1 MPKISIIIAT
11 FSRVD
16 LLRENA
22 AALLAQTWPDFELI
36 YVDDGSSDGSAAVL
50 DALAQ
55 AHPDRLRV
63 VHQEN
68 RGPGPARNA
77 GVAAAMGEYI
87 LIADDDIIAPPDLV
101 SRAMARYQEAGCD
114 VLVYAIEMLPDA
126 PAPARYMHHRNLLVT
141 GTRPRWGYIGPA
153 FFLMPKALYI
163 ESGGFSKK
171 RMLAGEDFE
180 YCQRMLEQGKRI
192 YFDPRIRAPHHFPT
206 DWEGC
211 RRRVATAGREGFLLY
226 VRQGRSPEGVV
237 LRAGLKL
244 IASPLWCLWHFP
256 VSLYPRALWL
266 EWVFFAN
273 RWKAYRGQ
281 ASK

>member
-87 LIADDDIIAPPDLV
+87 LIADD
-101 SRAMARYQEAGCD
+101 
-114 VLVYAIEMLPDA
+114 AIHALPDA

-163 ESGGFSKK
+163 ESGGFSEA

-180 YCQRMLEQGKRI
+180 YCRRLLDQGKRI
-192 YFDPRIRAPHHFPT
+192 YFDPRIRASHHFPT

-211 RRRVATAGREGFLLY
+211 RRRVATTGREGFLLY
-226 VRQGRSPEGVV
+226 VRQGRCPEGVV

-244 IASPLWCLWHFP
+244 IASPLWCLLHFP
-256 VSLYPRALWL
+256 VLLYPRALWL

>member
-1 MPKISIIIAT
+1 MPKISVIIAT

-22 AALLAQTWPDFELI
+22 AALLAQSWPDFELI

-55 AHPDRLRV
+55 EHPGRLRV

-77 GVAAAMGEYI
+77 GAAVAAGDFI
-87 LIADDDIIAPPDLV
+87 VIADDDIIAPPDLLD
-101 SRAMARYQEAGCD
+101 RLMTRYAEAGCD
-114 VLVYAIEMLPDA
+114 VLAYAIEALPDA
-126 PAPARYMHHRNLLVT
+126 TPPARYMHHRNLLVT
-141 GTRPRWGYIGPA
+141 GTRPRWNYIGPA
-153 FFLMPKALYI
+153 FFLMPRALYT
-163 ESGGFSKK
+163 EGGGFSEA

-180 YCQRMLEQGKRI
+180 FCQRLLAQGKRV
-192 YFDPRIRAPHHFPT
+192 YFDPEVRAPHHFPVY
-206 DWEGC
+206 WEGC
-211 RRRVATAGREGFLLY
+211 RRRVATTGREGFLLY
-226 VRQGRSPEGVV
+226 VRQGRSPQGLM
-237 LRAGLKL
+237 LRACLKL
-244 IASPLWCLWHFP
+244 IASPLWCLWYFP
-256 VSLYPRALWL
+256 VSLYLRALWL